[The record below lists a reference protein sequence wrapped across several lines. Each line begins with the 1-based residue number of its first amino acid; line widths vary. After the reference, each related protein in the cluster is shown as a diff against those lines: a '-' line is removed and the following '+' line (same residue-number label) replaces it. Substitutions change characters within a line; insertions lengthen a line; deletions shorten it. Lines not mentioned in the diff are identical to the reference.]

1 MSNGFRYSCDV
12 APTHV
17 SCTGEELAC
26 VKGAIRLSLP
36 AWWGALPGPTLL
48 WGAGPVQGG
57 LVKRP
62 IIKSLATH
70 NADDS
75 KVLVSLLAQS
85 LIRHHRA
92 INALDA
98 EGVSLGRHAFNV
110 LQRQASRNMQHTTL
124 CWI

>member
-1 MSNGFRYSCDV
+1 
-12 APTHV
+12 V
-17 SCTGEELAC
+17 SCIVEELAC
-26 VKGAIRLSLP
+26 VKGAVWLSLP

-57 LVKRP
+57 LIKLP
-62 IIKSLATH
+62 IIKGLATH

-98 EGVSLGRHAFNV
+98 EGVPLGRHALNV
-110 LQRQASRNMQHTTL
+110 LQQQAHQNVRSCSTAL
-124 CWI
+124 C